1 MLSPSVR
8 LFATPWTVACH
19 APLSMRFSRQ
29 QYWSGLP
36 FPPPGDLPD
45 SRIES
50 RLLYLLHCRQIL
62 HQLSH
67 RGSPKLPRDKPI
79 WRISCA
85 GNLLCSLSRVQKKEM
100 EWGRGQ
106 RAGRFPRGHWTAT
119 SRLKAFKEAGGGED
133 DKSNEASLSTLGTRA
148 CSSELKLWVNLGNN
162 VAANWTMCSKINVK
176 LISE

>member
-1 MLSPSVR
+1 MNRASPVPGALLAFCINQGISASFFLLYFLIGRLQITRFLSIKRPEH
-8 LFATPWTVACH
+8 PWTVAH
-19 APLSMRFSRQ
+19 QAPLSMGSPRQ

-106 RAGRFPRGHWTAT
+106 RAGRFPRGH
-119 SRLKAFKEAGGGED
+119 
-133 DKSNEASLSTLGTRA
+133 
-148 CSSELKLWVNLGNN
+148 
-162 VAANWTMCSKINVK
+162 
-176 LISE
+176 